1 MQIQSSPQC
10 STAVGSQP
18 FRPKARTQLGAAL
31 LLVLALFATACG
43 GSGGAGSDSGGSA
56 SDNSSGGNAALCPV
70 AALDKA
76 NGPTKITI
84 WHAWIG
90 LTAKTL
96 ESVADAYNKSQD
108 KVVLTVEAQGTYEEL
123 LKKYQDALGD
133 PSSLPD
139 IVLSEDTTTQFMI
152 NSESI
157 VPAQDCIAADDS
169 AAAIYKNILPAV
181 ISGYTVDDVLWPA
194 AFSVSQP
201 VLYVNQNHLAA
212 AGVDSSPAALPTTL
226 AELRSTAEKI
236 KAANIPGVEQ
246 PLVLRLDSWYLEQAL
261 AGVQQPVV
269 NNGNGRSGLATK
281 SELNSGPTTEVFEW
295 FKSMQEDGLLKA
307 VPYSDSF
314 GQLFAMAL
322 QTSSMLIDT
331 STAIT
336 SVNAAIEGTLKNED
350 IGATDL
356 GIDLSTV
363 KFDTLKIGVG
373 QNPGLKAAGVGQI
386 GGAGWYM
393 VNSEKD
399 ASIAAAWD
407 FMKFFN
413 ETPQQVRWTLEASYL
428 PVSESA
434 RQDPVLQEAF
444 SATQRGQWLSV
455 ASDGLVNLDPKFPGP
470 VIGPY
475 NEFRSIT
482 RGALEKVTTGG
493 GEVVPVIKTANSE
506 FQAALD
512 QYATEVGG

>member
-1 MQIQSSPQC
+1 MQNQPNTRPLSSSAPRQ
-10 STAVGSQP
+10 V
-18 FRPKARTQLGAAL
+18 RPKHRTQLGAAL
-31 LLVLALFATACG
+31 LLVLALFALACSSSDG
-43 GSGGAGSDSGGSA
+43 ESGSGNTSKGDA
-56 SDNSSGGNAALCPV
+56 SLCPV
-70 AALDKA
+70 AALDDA
-76 NGPTKITI
+76 AGPVKITI

-96 ESVADAYNKSQD
+96 QSIADSYNKSQT
-108 KVVLTVEAQGTYEEL
+108 KVVLQVEAQGTYEEL

-133 PSSLPD
+133 PASLPD

-152 NSESI
+152 DSESI
-157 VPAQDCIAADDS
+157 VPAQDCIAADDA
-169 AAAIYKNILPAV
+169 AAAIYEDILPAV

-201 VLYVNQNHLAA
+201 VLYVNQAHLAV
-212 AGVDSSPAALPTTL
+212 AGVDSTPTALPKTL
-226 AELRSTAEKI
+226 TELRATAEKI

-246 PLVLRLDSWYLEQAL
+246 PLVLRVDSWYLEQAL
-261 AGVQQPVV
+261 AGVEQPVV
-269 NNGNGRSGLATK
+269 NNSNGRSGLATE
-281 SELNSGPTTEVFEW
+281 SDLISDPTTEVFQW
-295 FKSMQEDGLLKA
+295 FQDMQKDGLLKA
-307 VPYSDSF
+307 IPYSDSF

-322 QTSSMLIDT
+322 ETSSMLIDT

-336 SVNAAIEGTLKNED
+336 SVNAAIEGTLTNED
-350 IGATDL
+350 VGAADL

-373 QNPGLKAAGVGQI
+373 LNPGLKEAGVGQI

-393 VNSEKD
+393 VNGEDD

-407 FMKFFN
+407 FMKYFN
-413 ETPQQVRWTLEASYL
+413 ETPQQVRWTLEGSYL

-434 RQDPVLQEAF
+434 REDPALLAAF
-444 SATQRGQWLSV
+444 TATQRGQWLSV
-455 ASDGLVNLDPKFPGP
+455 ASAGLVNLDPEFPGP

-493 GEVVPVIKTANSE
+493 GEVTATIKTANTE
-506 FQAALD
+506 FQASLD
-512 QYATEVGG
+512 QYASEVGG

>member
-1 MQIQSSPQC
+1 MPIKSNPYQFELAELRPS
-10 STAVGSQP
+10 
-18 FRPKARTQLGAAL
+18 RPKTRMHLGAAL
-31 LLVLALFATACG
+31 LVLCALFATACG
-43 GSGGAGSDSGGSA
+43 GSDSGGTG
-56 SDNSSGGNAALCPV
+56 NESSGGGDAELCPV
-70 AALDKA
+70 AALDSA
-76 NGPTKITI
+76 DGPTKITI

-90 LTAKTL
+90 LTAQTL
-96 ESVADAYNKSQD
+96 ESIADSYNKSQD
-108 KVVLTVEAQGTYEEL
+108 KVVLAVEAQGSYEEL

-152 NSESI
+152 DSESI
-157 VPAQDCIAADDS
+157 VPAQDCIAADDT
-169 AAAIYKNILPAV
+169 AEAIYKNILPAV
-181 ISGYTVDDVLWPA
+181 TAGYTVDDVLWPA

-212 AGVDSSPAALPTTL
+212 AGVDSAPAALPATL
-226 AELRSTAEKI
+226 EELRSTAEKI

-269 NNGNGRSGLATK
+269 NNSNGRSGLATE
-281 SELNSGPTTEVFEW
+281 SELKSSPTTEVFEW

-307 VPYSDSF
+307 IPYSDSF

-336 SVNAAIEGTLKNED
+336 SVNAAIEGTLTNED
-350 IGATDL
+350 IGAADL

-373 QNPGLKAAGVGQI
+373 LNPGLKAAGVGQI

-393 VNSEKD
+393 VKSGDD
-399 ASIAAAWD
+399 ASIAAAWN
-407 FMKFFN
+407 FMKYFN

-434 RQDPVLQEAF
+434 REDPSLQEAF
-444 SATQRGQWLSV
+444 TANQRGQWLAV
-455 ASDGLVNLDPKFPGP
+455 ASSGLVNLDPEFPGP

-482 RGALEKVTTGG
+482 RGALEKVTASGSD
-493 GEVVPVIKTANSE
+493 VAAVIATANTE
-506 FQAALD
+506 FQVSLD
-512 QYATEVGG
+512 QYASEVGG

>member
-1 MQIQSSPQC
+1 MQNQSNPRSLNSSRSRQ
-10 STAVGSQP
+10 
-18 FRPKARTQLGAAL
+18 FRLMPWTQLGAAL
-31 LLVLALFATACG
+31 LLVLAMFAVSC
-43 GSGGAGSDSGGSA
+43 SSSDSGDSA
-56 SDNSSGGNAALCPV
+56 SGNTSEGDASLCPV
-70 AALDKA
+70 AALDSA
-76 NGPTKITI
+76 DGPVKITI

-96 ESVADAYNKSQD
+96 ESIADSYNKSQD
-108 KVVLTVEAQGTYEEL
+108 KVVLAVEAQGTYEEL

-133 PSSLPD
+133 PASLPD

-152 NSESI
+152 DSESI
-157 VPAQDCIAADDS
+157 VPAQDCIAADDT

-194 AFSVSQP
+194 AFSVSEP
-201 VLYVNQNHLAA
+201 VLYVNQAHLAA
-212 AGVDSSPAALPTTL
+212 AGVDSAPAALPKTL

-246 PLVLRLDSWYLEQAL
+246 PLVLRVDSWYLEQAL

-269 NNGNGRSGLATK
+269 NSSNGRSGLATT
-281 SELNSGPTTEVFEW
+281 SELISDPTTEVFQW
-295 FKSMQEDGLLKA
+295 FQSMQQDGLLKA

-336 SVNAAIEGTLKNED
+336 SVNAAIEGTLRNED
-350 IGATDL
+350 IGAADL

-373 QNPGLKAAGVGQI
+373 LNPGLKEAGVGQI

-393 VNSEKD
+393 VNSGKD
-399 ASIAAAWD
+399 ASIAAAWN
-407 FMKFFN
+407 FMKYFN
-413 ETPQQVRWTLEASYL
+413 ETPQQVRWTLEGSYL
-428 PVSESA
+428 PVSETA
-434 RQDPVLQEAF
+434 REDPALLAAFQD
-444 SATQRGQWLSV
+444 TQRGQWLAV
-455 ASDGLVNLDPKFPGP
+455 ASDGLVNLDPEFPGP

-482 RGALEKVTTGG
+482 RSALELVTTGG
-493 GEVVPVIKTANSE
+493 GEVAPVIKTANTE

-512 QYATEVGG
+512 QYASEVGG